1 MRDTGIGSRE
11 WMDGCGVTIRRAWV
25 AGLAAGCCVHFLQKV
40 FFLGPGL
47 GSDIIERFFLCLVN
61 SLKFI
66 GVHFVALF
74 MSESFRSLD
83 GHYDYIFF
91 GWMRGSVVWR

>member
-11 WMDGCGVTIRRAWV
+11 WMDGCGVNYKACMGCGSGGRLLRAFF
-25 AGLAAGCCVHFLQKV
+25 AEG